1 MTSRLSNGFTLLT
14 ALFLLVVLALLG
26 VYMINFSA
34 VQHTT
39 LVYGVQGARAM
50 QAARSG
56 LEWGIYESIKNTN
69 CAASTTFNTIGAGSL
84 DNFNIQVECASSDHV
99 EGGTTITTYQLT
111 SSADTGVYGTL
122 DYVFR
127 RIESTV
133 SISPP

>member
-1 MTSRLSNGFTLLT
+1 MTSRLSNGFTLLA
-14 ALFLLVVLALLG
+14 ALFLLVVLALLS

-50 QAARSG
+50 QAARAG
-56 LEWGIYESIKNTN
+56 LEWGIYESIENTN
-69 CAASTTFNTIGAGSL
+69 CAASTAFNTAGAGSL
-84 DNFNIQVECASSDHV
+84 DNFNIQVDCTLSTHI
-99 EGGTTITTYQLT
+99 EGATTITTYHFV

-127 RIESTV
+127 RLEATA
-133 SISPP
+133 SIQPP